1 MQQRREEKNSSSN
14 SVATHCPYCA
24 FQCGMLLG
32 GSPQQLWIEGDKS
45 FPVNRGG
52 LCLKGWTSP
61 QTLAHPERL
70 QTPLKRQPDGR
81 LLPVSWEEALDSIV
95 QQIQATQQH
104 YGKEAVGV
112 FGSGALTN
120 EEAYLLGKFARLALN
135 TSQIDYN
142 GRFCMSSAAE
152 AMNRAFGLDRGLP
165 FPLEDLAQAEVILLA
180 GSNIAE
186 TMPPLMQYLDRQQRA
201 GGLLI
206 TVDPRHSVT
215 ARSGQRHLQ
224 LTPGSDA
231 VLANGL
237 LHILIRDGLLDEE
250 YIAQRT
256 SHFEA
261 ARAMA
266 AAYWPERVERLTGVP
281 ERDLTEVAHLLG
293 QARSVIILTGRG
305 VEQQRQGVTNV
316 LAYINVALALGVVGK
331 PGSGFGS
338 LTGQGNGQG
347 GREHGQK
354 ANQLPGYRRIDDPAA
369 RASIARVWGIDERAL
384 PGPGRSAYELLASL
398 GTPGGVRCLFVMGSN
413 LVVSAPN
420 ALHIEERLA
429 ALDCLIVCD
438 FFLSE
443 TARLATI
450 VLPVTQW
457 AEEEGTLTNLEGR
470 VIHRRRVL
478 QPPAGV
484 WDEITLLCEL
494 ARRLGK
500 GQYFPFSNARDVF
513 EELRRASAG
522 GLADYA
528 GITYE
533 KIDAQQGVFWPCP
546 TPEHPGTP
554 RLFSD
559 GFPTADGRA
568 RFHVT
573 HYQGPG
579 EEPDRDYP
587 LYLSTGRLLAHYQ
600 SGSQT
605 RRISQLQA
613 LCPEPLIEIH
623 PTTAREYGLSDGDL
637 ALLSTRRA
645 SMQGRIRINETIRED
660 TLFVPF
666 HWGDAQAVNRLTNPA
681 LDPTSRMPEFKIC
694 AARIERLA
702 NQSR

>member
-1 MQQRREEKNSSSN
+1 M
-14 SVATHCPYCA
+14 
-24 FQCGMLLG
+24 
-32 GSPQQLWIEGDKS
+32 
-45 FPVNRGG
+45 NRGG

-61 QTLAHPERL
+61 ETLAHAERL
-70 QTPLKRQPDGR
+70 QRPLKRQPDGR
-81 LLPVSWEEALDSIV
+81 LLPVSWDEALESIV
-95 QQIQATQQH
+95 HSVQVTQQR
-104 YGKEAVGV
+104 YGKDAVGV

-165 FPLEDLAQAEVILLA
+165 FPLEDLAQAEVIVLA

-206 TVDPRHSVT
+206 TIDPRHSIT
-215 ARSGQRHLQ
+215 ARFGQLHLR

-231 VLANGL
+231 ALANGL
-237 LHILIRDGLLDEE
+237 LHILIRDGLIDEA
-250 YIAQRT
+250 YISQRT
-256 SHFEA
+256 SNFA
-261 ARAMA
+261 AVRAMA

-281 ERDLTEVAHLLG
+281 ERDLTEVAHRL
-293 QARSVIILTGRG
+293 ARADSAIILTGRG
-305 VEQQRQGVTNV
+305 VEQQRQGVMNV
-316 LAYINVALALGVVGK
+316 LAYINVALALGLVGK

-369 RASIARVWGIDERAL
+369 RAHIARVWGIDEQEL
-384 PGPGRSAYELLASL
+384 PGPGRSAYEMLTSL
-398 GTPGGVRCLFVMGSN
+398 GTPNGVRCLFVMGSN
-413 LVVSAPN
+413 LAVSAPN

-470 VIHRRRVL
+470 VIHRRRAF
-478 QPPAGV
+478 QPPSGV
-484 WDEITLLCEL
+484 WDEISVLCEL

-500 GQYFPFSNARDVF
+500 GQYFPFNSAREVF

-546 TPEHPGTP
+546 SQEHPGTP
-554 RLFSD
+554 RLFGD

-573 HYQGPG
+573 HYRGPG
-579 EEPDRDYP
+579 EEPDHDYP
-587 LYLSTGRLLAHYQ
+587 LYLSTGRILTHYQ

-605 RRISQLQA
+605 RRIAHLLA
-613 LCPEPLIEIH
+613 LSPEPLIEIH
-623 PTTAREYGLSDGDL
+623 PTTASSYGLQEGDL

-645 SMQGRIRINETIRED
+645 SMQGRIRINEMIRED

-666 HWGDAQAVNRLTNPA
+666 HWGDTQAVNRLTNPA
-681 LDPTSRMPEFKIC
+681 LDPTSRMPEFKVC
-694 AARIERLA
+694 AARIERLT
-702 NQSR
+702 NPGE